1 MIRKLLPTLA
11 ALAAAATM
19 STAQAGI
26 VVGAQ
31 YEVADRSGNVFTPN
45 ADDGL
50 YAAVS
55 FTLNAGTAQQRG
67 VSASAGVF
75 SLDQRAHGSSAAWQ
89 NFLSFCLQ
97 PDVYL
102 TPFQNPYTAR
112 SPGDAGY
119 DLARISELWGSYYG
133 DIDTDVEAAA
143 FQVALWEL
151 SYGERDRNL
160 STGSFRLNNAGGA
173 IGTLAQSWLD
183 AIELNNGPSA
193 NNLVVLVDTRGSNG
207 SDRQD
212 LLTYDVPEPSTLAL
226 LGVGLFAA
234 GIRRRRHVE
243 QAQGTTPQQR
253 G

>member
-1 MIRKLLPTLA
+1 MIRKLLPVLA
-11 ALAAAATM
+11 ALSTVATM

-31 YEVADRSGNVFTPN
+31 YEVSDRNGNVFTPS
-45 ADDGL
+45 ADNGL
-50 YAAVS
+50 YAAVG

-67 VSASAGVF
+67 VSAYAGMF
-75 SLDQRAHGSSAAWQ
+75 SLDYRAHGSSAAWQ

-112 SPGDAGY
+112 APADAGY
-119 DLARISELWGSYYG
+119 DLARISELWGTYYSG
-133 DIDTDVEAAA
+133 IDSDVKAAA

-151 SYGERDRNL
+151 SYGDRDRNL
-160 STGSFRLNNAGGA
+160 STGSFRLNDAGSA
-173 IGTLAQSWLD
+173 IGTLAQGWLN
-183 AIELNNGPSA
+183 AIEVNDGPSA
-193 NNLVVLVDTRGSNG
+193 NNLVVLVDTRGTNG

-212 LLTYDVPEPSTLAL
+212 LLTQNVPEPSTLAL

-234 GIRRRRHVE
+234 GIRRRRNLE
-243 QAQGTTPQQR
+243 QARGTTPQQLD
-253 G
+253 